1 MFGKFEH
8 EYESWQIEF
17 RIAQGHTYLKYI
29 NVEHISSDFKV
40 FYGFNQERPVQDT
53 FEKYLDTNTFSK
65 KYLDTDT
72 LRYSQKK
79 VSRYRCI

>member
-29 NVEHISSDFKV
+29 NKLAWCLKIAE
-40 FYGFNQERPVQDT
+40 
-53 FEKYLDTNTFSK
+53 
-65 KYLDTDT
+65 
-72 LRYSQKK
+72 K
-79 VSRYRCI
+79 VSFHELRLTEVN